1 MSWYE
6 VTRWSND
13 GVWKQFSSSD
23 KALLPVI
30 LLRVGQQL
38 SADTNITVKMKDF
51 FSNFP
56 PKQLSTF
63 VAFIVIFVYNGV
75 LDRDLECSCD
85 PQLDYCREYM
95 ALPFCILFV
104 LQLWKNKTC
113 HRVCQYTCCHRGN
126 CCCIKDCKLLVVVL
140 YDLGKAAFFGLLWVV
155 AVYIDGDWFV
165 CCRNYKSD
173 KYPDLACKDKEK
185 NITLEEQKVIAEL
198 KSRSLVSFCFYKL
211 WVCVSYDVTLKIS
224 RVKQVCFLQ
233 VTWWW
238 RHRLDKINIFIL
250 R

>member
-1 MSWYE
+1 MVCE
-6 VTRWSND
+6 
-13 GVWKQFSSSD
+13 SSFLPQI
-23 KALLPVI
+23 KASLPVI

-51 FSNFP
+51 FSKFP

-104 LQLWKNKTC
+104 LQLWKNKTFQ
-113 HRVCQYTCCHRGN
+113 RVCQYTCRCRKN
-126 CCCIKDCKLLVVVL
+126 CCDIKDIKKQCRFLMVVL
-140 YDLGKAAFFGLLWVV
+140 YTVIKAGFFGLLWVV
-155 AVYIDGDWFV
+155 AVLIDGDWYV
-165 CCRNYKSD
+165 CCWNYKSD

-185 NITLEEQKVIAEL
+185 NITLEERKVIAEL
-198 KSRSLVSFCFYKL
+198 KGLSLVSFCFYKL
-211 WVCVSYDVTLKIS
+211 RQFVFPTAML
-224 RVKQVCFLQ
+224 L
-233 VTWWW
+233 
-238 RHRLDKINIFIL
+238 
-250 R
+250 